1 MAIKQALIM
10 ASTPDYLKQLHQEI
24 DQTPEEYR
32 GLLLRIVHS
41 FREGVMPSA
50 QDDMLKKRKAQMLSE
65 THEALAEV
73 EAGNLIAGDKV
84 LDWLDSWGEKNE
96 KPSPV

>member
-10 ASTPDYLKQLHQEI
+10 ASTPDTLKQLHQEI

-50 QDDMLKKRKAQMLSE
+50 QSDMLKKRKAQMLSE

-73 EAGNLIAGDKV
+73 EAGDLIAGDRV
-84 LDWLDSWGEKNE
+84 LDWLDSWGDKNE